1 MTGFGSLRY
10 FFEPVVHRFQKP
22 PFMSQLDSISQELPA
37 TGMEK
42 FLEDN
47 ARKLVWL
54 FIIAV
59 VAIIAFGVIKH
70 QNTLKANEAAEA
82 FTGAKTVEDCDLV
95 ISRYPGSNAAANA
108 LLLKADLLWD
118 QNKKSS
124 AVEAL
129 REFTTKDAS
138 NPLAVFALLGL
149 GSKLD
154 AMGESKEA
162 QAIFERITNEF
173 ASSEAAPLA
182 QVRLGDLLW
191 AQGKA
196 DEAKKAYEELA
207 VKFPDMPGF
216 QTISQNRLSWIAASL
231 PTKEVDAPPAPK
243 VEPKPAAAVP
253 GMPNINLNAASGGIG
268 ATIAPATVP
277 TPAAAAMPAP
287 AATTPASA
295 SASAPAP
302 AAAPT
307 APTSPAPAPAAT
319 TPAAPVPAPAAA
331 PTAPASPAAP
341 APAAISAPAAAPT
354 TPASPAPAPAPAAQP
369 ATPAPAAP
377 AAPKL

>member
-1 MTGFGSLRY
+1 
-10 FFEPVVHRFQKP
+10 
-22 PFMSQLDSISQELPA
+22 MSQLDSISQELPA

-129 REFTTKDAS
+129 KEFTTKDAS

-154 AMGESKEA
+154 AMGETKEA
-162 QAIFERITNEF
+162 KAVFERITNEF
-173 ASSEAAPLA
+173 ASSEVAPLA

-207 VKFPDMPGF
+207 VKFPDMPEF
-216 QTISQNRLSWIAASL
+216 QTISQNRLGWIAASL

-243 VEPKPAAAVP
+243 VEAKPAAAVP
-253 GMPNINLNAASGGIG
+253 GLPNLKLNAVNSNIG
-268 ATIAPATVP
+268 AATAPATVP
-277 TPAAAAMPAP
+277 AP
-287 AATTPASA
+287 V
-295 SASAPAP
+295 APAP
-302 AAAPT
+302 AAATKPVP
-307 APTSPAPAPAAT
+307 AAASPAPAPAAT
-319 TPAAPVPAPAAA
+319 TPAAP
-331 PTAPASPAAP
+331 PASASP
-341 APAAISAPAAAPT
+341 APT
-354 TPASPAPAPAPAAQP
+354 TPASPPPAAPAPSAPPVTPAVPAPAP
-369 ATPAPAAP
+369 T
-377 AAPKL
+377 APKP

>member
-1 MTGFGSLRY
+1 
-10 FFEPVVHRFQKP
+10 
-22 PFMSQLDSISQELPA
+22 MSQLDSTSQELPA

-47 ARKLVWL
+47 SRKLVWL

-59 VAIIAFGVIKH
+59 VSIIAFGLIKH
-70 QNTLKANEAAEA
+70 QNTLKDNEAAEA

-95 ISRYPGSNAAANA
+95 ISRYPGTMAAANA

-129 REFTTKDAS
+129 KEFTTKDAS

-162 QAIFERITNEF
+162 QAVFERITNEF
-173 ASSEAAPLA
+173 STSEAAPMA

-207 VKFPDMPGF
+207 VKFPDMTEF
-216 QTISQNRLSWIAASL
+216 QAISQARLDWIAATL

-243 VEPKPAAAVP
+243 VEPKPAAVVP
-253 GMPNINLNAASGGIG
+253 GMPNLKLNAGNSGIG
-268 ATIAPATVP
+268 APAAPVMVPPATTPAPAT
-277 TPAAAAMPAP
+277 PAVPAP
-287 AATTPASA
+287 AATTPA
-295 SASAPAP
+295 
-302 AAAPT
+302 T
-307 APTSPAPAPAAT
+307 PAPAAT
-319 TPAAPVPAPAAA
+319 TPAPTKPADAA
-331 PTAPASPAAP
+331 
-341 APAAISAPAAAPT
+341 
-354 TPASPAPAPAPAAQP
+354 P
-369 ATPAPAAP
+369 ATPAPAATTPAPTKPADAVP
-377 AAPKL
+377 AAPAAVPAVPPVTPAPEAPKP

>member
-1 MTGFGSLRY
+1 
-10 FFEPVVHRFQKP
+10 
-22 PFMSQLDSISQELPA
+22 MSQLDSISQELPA

-47 ARKLVWL
+47 ARKLVWF

-118 QNKKSS
+118 QNKKTS

-129 REFTTKDAS
+129 KEFTTKDAS

-154 AMGESKEA
+154 AMGETKEA

-191 AQGKA
+191 AQGKS

-216 QTISQNRLSWIAASL
+216 QTISQNRLGWIAASL

-243 VEPKPAAAVP
+243 VEPKPAAAIP
-253 GMPNINLNAASGGIG
+253 GMPNIKLNAANSGIG
-268 ATIAPATVP
+268 ATIAPAPVP
-277 TPAAAAMPAP
+277 APAAATMPAP
-287 AATTPASA
+287 AAA
-295 SASAPAP
+295 
-302 AAAPT
+302 
-307 APTSPAPAPAAT
+307 SPAPAPAAT
-319 TPAAPVPAPAAA
+319 TPVTPPSPPAPV
-331 PTAPASPAAP
+331 
-341 APAAISAPAAAPT
+341 PAAAPT
-354 TPASPAPAPAPAAQP
+354 TPASPPPAAAVPAPAAPP
-369 ATPAPAAP
+369 ATPAPAVPAP
-377 AAPKL
+377 AAPTAPKP

>member
-1 MTGFGSLRY
+1 
-10 FFEPVVHRFQKP
+10 
-22 PFMSQLDSISQELPA
+22 MSQLDSISQELPA

-149 GSKLD
+149 ASKLD
-154 AMGESKEA
+154 AMGETKEA

-191 AQGKA
+191 AQGKT

-216 QTISQNRLSWIAASL
+216 QTISQNRLGWIAASL

-253 GMPNINLNAASGGIG
+253 GMPNIKLNAANSGIG
-268 ATIAPATVP
+268 ATIAPAVVP
-277 TPAAAAMPAP
+277 VPAAP
-287 AATTPASA
+287 
-295 SASAPAP
+295 SAPAP
-302 AAAPT
+302 AAATMPAPAAAPAPAPAAPT
-307 APTSPAPAPAAT
+307 APSSPAPAPAAT
-319 TPAAPVPAPAAA
+319 TPAA
-331 PTAPASPAAP
+331 SPAATP
-341 APAAISAPAAAPT
+341 APT
-354 TPASPAPAPAPAAQP
+354 TPASPPAAAPAPATTP

-377 AAPKL
+377 TAPKP

>member
-1 MTGFGSLRY
+1 
-10 FFEPVVHRFQKP
+10 
-22 PFMSQLDSISQELPA
+22 MSQLDSTSQELPA

-47 ARKLVWL
+47 LRKLVWL
-54 FIIAV
+54 FIIV
-59 VAIIAFGVIKH
+59 VAAIIAFGVIKH
-70 QNTLKANEAAEA
+70 QNNLKANEAAEA

-129 REFTTKDAS
+129 KEFTTKDTS

-162 QAIFERITNEF
+162 QAVFERITNEF
-173 ASSEAAPLA
+173 STSEAAPMA

-196 DEAKKAYEELA
+196 DEAKKVYEDLA
-207 VKFPDMPGF
+207 VKFPDMAEF
-216 QTISQNRLSWIAASL
+216 QTISQARLDWIAATL

-253 GMPNINLNAASGGIG
+253 GMPSLKLNAANSGIG
-268 ATIAPATVP
+268 ATIAPAG
-277 TPAAAAMPAP
+277 AP
-287 AATTPASA
+287 VMVT
-295 SASAPAP
+295 P

-307 APTSPAPAPAAT
+307 APAPAATAPVAPATPAPAPAVTTPAVPAPAPAAT
-319 TPAAPVPAPAAA
+319 TPAVPAPAPAATTPATPPAPAPATA
-331 PTAPASPAAP
+331 PTAPASPSPVAP
-341 APAAISAPAAAPT
+341 PAAAV
-354 TPASPAPAPAPAAQP
+354 PAPQPAPAPKP
-369 ATPAPAAP
+369 
-377 AAPKL
+377 